1 MEPDERD
8 TPPPREPVTLLTSV
22 ERTLKR
28 RAAIDA
34 VRRAGNGT
42 TREQR
47 RALLYAELDRRQLHE
62 SPRWVEAKLD
72 TLDPGY
78 KPPSMLG
85 ALATIGNLVIDGV
98 DNYKRGGMPGEAD
111 PEWLVPPERA
121 KYDAGLLGLVGDRV
135 AVDLDADARVWL
147 DRVHAAA
154 TQRFGDSVT
163 IKVWLDWAG
172 DPDATPRQLVVAI
185 GEQRVGLLDATK
197 AFADVM
203 ADAARVDKLPFMY
216 GYLTQRPTRPQY
228 LFEVGIPVQRQHREH
243 RVTD

>member
-1 MEPDERD
+1 MEPDERG
-8 TPPPREPVTLLTSV
+8 TPPSREPVTLLASV

-34 VRRAGNGT
+34 VRRASNAT

-47 RALLYAELDRRQLHE
+47 RALLHAELDRRQLQE

-85 ALATIGNLVIDGV
+85 ALATIGNLVTDAV

-111 PEWLVPPERA
+111 PEWLAPPERA
-121 KYDAGLLGLVGDRV
+121 TYDAGLLGLIGDPV
-135 AVDLDADARVWL
+135 AVDLDPGARAWL
-147 DRVHAAA
+147 ERVQAAA
-154 TQRFGDSVT
+154 TYRVGDSVT

-172 DPDATPRQLVVAI
+172 GPDATPAQLVVAI
-185 GEQRVGLLDATK
+185 GERRVGLLDATK

-203 ADAARVDKLPFMY
+203 ADAAHVDKLPFVY
-216 GYLTQRPTRPQY
+216 GYLTRRPTSPQY
-228 LFEVGIPVQRQHREH
+228 LLEVGVPVERQQREH
-243 RVTD
+243 P